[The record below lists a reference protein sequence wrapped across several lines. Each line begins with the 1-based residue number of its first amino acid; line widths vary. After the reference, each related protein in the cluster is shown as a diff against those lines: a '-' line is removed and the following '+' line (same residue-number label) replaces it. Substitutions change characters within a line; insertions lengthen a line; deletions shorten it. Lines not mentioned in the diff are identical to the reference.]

1 MHKKVYQK
9 IVKKTERRTIVE
21 REIGEIR
28 ETESGGK
35 FSGEFEGEGG

>member
-9 IVKKTERRTIVE
+9 IDRKKNDSGE